1 MVIFTCIFVFLTVV
15 LSTLSTISL
24 TFSLLSDEW
33 ETVTYKVEGV
43 EEVAR
48 LKNHTLQW
56 LPQELGRLEI
66 PEDQVDTESKVKT
79 KKTVVVYL
87 VPAFGGVNNL
97 CPNIT
102 DAAKILIKKDDY
114 DFDDCISY
122 LSNEKILSRD
132 SWLDRMRNLAMSCA
146 MVCLILLAFSA
157 PLGILGLFKKQISTI
172 MVTGVMY
179 ILAGVF
185 GVFNLVFMH
194 FKRVKPDGFYTS
206 TTLDHNLPEDYMK
219 QRIFT
224 VGWPPTAEWAGL
236 ILCLFASLFWL
247 LLAKIYR
254 FQILSPT

>member
-1 MVIFTCIFVFLTVV
+1 M
-15 LSTLSTISL
+15 
-24 TFSLLSDEW
+24 
-33 ETVTYKVEGV
+33 EGV

-66 PEDQVDTESKVKT
+66 PEDQLDKYEDKSKTNT
-79 KKTVVVYL
+79 KKMVVVYL
-87 VPAFGGVNNL
+87 VPAYGGVNNL

-102 DAAKILIKKDDY
+102 DAAKILTKKDGY
-114 DFDDCISY
+114 DFDNCISY
-122 LSNEKILSRD
+122 LSTEKILSRD

-157 PLGILGLFKKQISTI
+157 PLGLLGLFKKQISTI

-194 FKRVKPDGFYTS
+194 FKRVKSDGFYTS
-206 TTLDHNLPEDYMK
+206 TVLDHNLSEDYMK
-219 QRIFT
+219 HRIFT

-236 ILCLFASLFWL
+236 ILCLLASLFWL